1 MKTRNDILA
10 EYVRSR
16 YPEDEDCGIVFSDN
30 DAYWFPDRPGQLTL
44 VQKGGADV

>member
-1 MKTRNDILA
+1 MLGFCRPDSFLCPH
-10 EYVRSR
+10 R